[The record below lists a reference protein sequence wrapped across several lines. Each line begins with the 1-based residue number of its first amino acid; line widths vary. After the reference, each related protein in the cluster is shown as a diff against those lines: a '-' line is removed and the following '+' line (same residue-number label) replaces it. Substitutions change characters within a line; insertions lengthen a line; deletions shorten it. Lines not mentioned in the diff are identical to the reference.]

1 MMKPATLP
9 VLAVMAVLLVAGV
22 ASAGPAV
29 GVKAGLN
36 MANWHGENYASTDVR
51 HGFSGGGYI
60 AFTITPRISVQA
72 ELLYTMKGTTRDE
85 FESTTT
91 SKLGYIE
98 LPLLARF
105 TTTVE
110 KGAHPYFVFGPALA
124 FELSSRIRENDEEWN
139 SEEICMDTK
148 SPDVGLV
155 FGTGVEFVPA
165 DGKGTVFIE
174 VRYTLGLRGINDS
187 PRECCKPAV
196 CGSCDECVDLGGPFD
211 IKNRVISVSIGFGS

>member
-1 MMKPATLP
+1 MRMSATRH

-22 ASAGPAV
+22 AGASPAV
-29 GVKAGLN
+29 GIKAGLN

-51 HGFSGGGYI
+51 YGFSGGGYI
-60 AFTITPRISVQA
+60 GFSVTPRVSVQA

-85 FESTTT
+85 YEVTTT
-91 SKLGYIE
+91 SKLSYLE
-98 LPLLARF
+98 VPLLARF

-124 FELSSRIRENDEEWN
+124 FELSSRIRENDEEWD

-148 SPDVGLV
+148 SPDIGLV

-174 VRYTLGLRGINDS
+174 VRYILGLRSINDS
-187 PRECCKPAV
+187 PADCCKPAV

-211 IKNRVISVSIGFGS
+211 IKNRVISVSLGFGT